1 MVDYIRLKFLTVQ
14 IDDWFRET
22 PVSVQPLEQRW
33 LHHLDRIAV
42 RYRYN
47 EQSELNS
54 EFERIEVCFF
64 LILLFHFSNFL
75 NDQLFDK

>member
-1 MVDYIRLKFLTVQ
+1 M
-14 IDDWFRET
+14 
-22 PVSVQPLEQRW
+22 SVHPLEQLR
-33 LHHLDRIAV
+33 LHYLDCIAV

-64 LILLFHFSNFL
+64 LIPLFHFSNFL